1 MLLVRRKKSE
11 FDQKLNMPA
20 MVDIVFLLLIFF
32 MCTSSLTQPEQSMAS
47 RMARPTSG
55 QKGNDDNRTM
65 RIRVQAVSGGVLIEL
80 NKQICKDFESLLD
93 NLKRRGE
100 IEDISVIIEGQSS
113 VPFRYMVAVL
123 DTCYQANVTRVA
135 FSPRDVN

>member
-32 MCTSSLTQPEQSMAS
+32 MCTSSLTQPEQSLAS
-47 RMARPTSG
+47 QMARPTSSR
-55 QKGNDDNRTM
+55 QKNNDSRAV
-65 RIRVQAVSGGVLIEL
+65 RIKVRAVSDGVLIEL
-80 NKQICKDFESLLD
+80 NKQMCKDFESLYD
-93 NLKRRGE
+93 NLRRRRE
-100 IEDISVIIEGQSS
+100 TEDIHVIIEGQSN
-113 VPFRYMVAVL
+113 VPYRYMVAVL
-123 DTCYQANVTRVA
+123 DTCYRANVTQVA